1 MFSDLSDVALAALIE
16 KLQTALVDL
25 VAGNKV
31 AEIRYG
37 EMGRKFHPANVD
49 VAERF
54 LNVALSERDR
64 RAGCSRNGAI
74 FPAGV

>member
-1 MFSDLSDVALAALIE
+1 MFSDLTDVALAALIE
-16 KLQTALVDL
+16 KLRNAVIEL

-37 EMGRKFHPANVD
+37 EMGRKFHPASAAD
-49 VAERF
+49 ARG
-54 LNVALSERDR
+54 LLDDAIAERDR

-74 FPAGV
+74 FPVGV

>member
-1 MFSDLSDVALAALIE
+1 MFTDLTDVALAAVIE
-16 KLQTALVDL
+16 KLRAAVIDL

-37 EMGRKFHPANVD
+37 EMGRKFHPANPTE
-49 VAERF
+49 AR
-54 LNVALSERDR
+54 ALLDDALAERDR

-74 FPAGV
+74 FPMGV